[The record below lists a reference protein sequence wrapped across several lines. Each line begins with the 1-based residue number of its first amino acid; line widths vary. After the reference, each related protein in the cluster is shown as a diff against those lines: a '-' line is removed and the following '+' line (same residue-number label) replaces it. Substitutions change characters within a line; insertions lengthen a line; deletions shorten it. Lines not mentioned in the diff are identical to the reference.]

1 MNNKLVLLAAGVVAA
16 FLVVIGQQKGPEQP
30 AAIQVAPPVAPQVAS
45 PVAPPVA
52 PWAVTA
58 PPMAADPQMA
68 PVAMP
73 VLAAATAADT
83 GAQPLA
89 AEPEA
94 PNFIPRKLQVFEGH
108 WQGMDGRLMTGEL
121 ARKLNYPAGLQGVL
135 LGEVTLNAATS
146 GLLGGDI
153 IVRIE
158 DIPVTDME
166 NFQAATREIANRAEA
181 RISVLRKESRPGMP
195 AVLRKLTV
203 VLRDQ
208 GGLGFAQLEGAPMIL
223 AGDPRPHG
231 YRGACTDCHPIGQ
244 GFELAPDPDLI
255 SLPPPPLGRD
265 IVARGTSPHE
275 IRGPCEACHVIK

>member
-1 MNNKLVLLAAGVVAA
+1 MNTKLVLLAAGVVAA
-16 FLVVIGQQKGPEQP
+16 FTVVILQQKGPEEAAMPAP
-30 AAIQVAPPVAPQVAS
+30 AAVGA
-45 PVAPPVA
+45 
-52 PWAVTA
+52 
-58 PPMAADPQMA
+58 QMA
-68 PVAMP
+68 PIAMPAAMPVPVAMP
-73 VLAAATAADT
+73 APAVV
-83 GAQPLA
+83 QPLA
-89 AEPEA
+89 TDPEA

-108 WQGMDGRLMTGEL
+108 WQGLDGRLMTGEL
-121 ARKLNYPAGLQGVL
+121 AKKLNYPKEIQGVL
-135 LGEVTLNAATS
+135 LGEVTLNAANS

-158 DIPVTDME
+158 DIPVTNME
-166 NFQAATREIANRAEA
+166 NFQAATREVANRAEV

-203 VLRDQ
+203 VLRDPA
-208 GGLGFAQLEGAPMIL
+208 GLGFAQLEGAPMIL

-255 SLPPPPLGRD
+255 SLPPPPLGRE
-265 IVARGTSPHE
+265 IVAQGTSPHE

>member
-30 AAIQVAPPVAPQVAS
+30 QATNLGTASPTVMAPVAAEPQA
-45 PVAPPVA
+45 
-52 PWAVTA
+52 
-58 PPMAADPQMA
+58 A

-73 VLAAATAADT
+73 VLAANT
-83 GAQPLA
+83 GVQPLA

-158 DIPVTDME
+158 DIPVTNME

-255 SLPPPPLGRD
+255 SLPPPPLARD
-265 IVARGTSPHE
+265 KVAQGTSPHE